1 MHRLALKIYVKLSH
15 VAIKFQLFRLDYSL
29 KRESSLMQG
38 MYADHKSFLNF
49 FLFLHSIKLN
59 CLFRAGFRLH
69 KKLLHSYIYFVNCN
83 CAFPKKKRTS
93 HRLYSLVRSLTRSSW
108 HGSFSFARTLILQVC
123 LCCWAFFICIKTL
136 EFRIVISFSDFN

>member
-1 MHRLALKIYVKLSH
+1 MKILIKKMHVLFNFRNLIW
-15 VAIKFQLFRLDYSL
+15 LFRLDYSH
-29 KRESSLMQG
+29 KRESSLMQC
-38 MYADHKSFLNF
+38 MYADHKSLLNF

-93 HRLYSLVRSLTRSSW
+93 HRLLSLGR
-108 HGSFSFARTLILQVC
+108 HGSFSFARTLKLQVC
-123 LCCWAFFICIKTL
+123 CCCRAFYMLQNTFL
-136 EFRIVISFSDFN
+136 SRVSDCHLFQRF